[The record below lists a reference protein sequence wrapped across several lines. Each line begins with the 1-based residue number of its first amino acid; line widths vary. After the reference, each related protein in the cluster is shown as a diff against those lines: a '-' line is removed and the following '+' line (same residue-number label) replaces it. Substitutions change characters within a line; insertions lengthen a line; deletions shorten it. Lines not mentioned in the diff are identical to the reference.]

1 MTTETERTA
10 LVERLRWLA
19 DRLQADNPHF
29 WEPRAIPLTHD
40 RLGCVDPEHAGCHK
54 YALVETVRS
63 AVALLASAPSA
74 PQPTEPEDV
83 R

>member
-1 MTTETERTA
+1 
-10 LVERLRWLA
+10 
-19 DRLQADNPHF
+19 
-29 WEPRAIPLTHD
+29 
-40 RLGCVDPEHAGCHK
+40 VDPEHAGCHK